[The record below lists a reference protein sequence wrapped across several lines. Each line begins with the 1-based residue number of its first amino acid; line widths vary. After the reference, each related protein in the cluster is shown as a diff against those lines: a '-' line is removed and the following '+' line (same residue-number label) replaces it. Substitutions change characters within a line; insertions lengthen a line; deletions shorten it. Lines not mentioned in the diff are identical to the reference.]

1 MRVAV
6 IGAGTVGRALAGGL
20 AAAGHAVTLGTR
32 DPGSEAVAEFVTR
45 HPHAVRIA
53 DYRAAVTGAELVFL
67 AVPGRLVLETVN
79 AIGAGAFADAVVVDL
94 TNPIVPTENGAHSA
108 FADDDSAAE
117 SIQRALP
124 GARVVKA
131 LNQIEAAR
139 MLSPEPDGGP
149 VRIAGDDDESKRV
162 VAGLLESF
170 GRTVRDLGPLKR
182 ARPLERAAVE
192 WAARQRLAGA
202 G

>member
-1 MRVAV
+1 MRIGV
-6 IGAGTVGRALAGGL
+6 IGAGTVGRTLAGGF

-32 DPGSEAVAEFVTR
+32 DPGGAAVAEFVTR
-45 HPHAVRIA
+45 HPDAVRIA
-53 DYRAAVTGAELVFL
+53 DYHAAVTGAELVFL
-67 AVPGRLVLETVN
+67 AVPGRLVLETVT
-79 AIGAGAFADAVVVDL
+79 AIGADAFADAVVVDL
-94 TNPIVPTENGAHSA
+94 TNPIVLTEDGAHSA
-108 FADDDSAAE
+108 FAEDDSAAE
-117 SIQRALP
+117 AIQRALP

-139 MLSPEPDGGP
+139 MLSPGPDRGP

-170 GRTVRDLGPLKR
+170 GWTVRDLGPLKR

>member
-6 IGAGTVGRALAGGL
+6 IGTGTVGRALASGL
-20 AAAGHAVTLGTR
+20 VAAGHTVALGTR
-32 DPGSEAVAEFVTR
+32 DPERQDVAELAAR
-45 HPHAVRIA
+45 YPDAVRIA
-53 DYRAAVTGAELVFL
+53 DYRAAVIGAELVFL
-67 AVPGRLVLETVN
+67 AVPGRLVLETVTT
-79 AIGAGAFADAVVVDL
+79 IGAEAFADAIIVDL
-94 TNPIVPTENGAHSA
+94 TNPIVLTEDGAHSA

-131 LNQIEAAR
+131 LNQIEAAH
-139 MLSPEPDGGP
+139 MLAPESGGGP
-149 VRIAGDDDESKRV
+149 VRIAGDDDGGKRV

-170 GRTVRDLGPLKR
+170 GWTVRDLGPLKR

-192 WAARQRLAGA
+192 WAGRQRLSGA
-202 G
+202 R

>member
-6 IGAGTVGRALAGGL
+6 IGAGTVGRALADGL

-32 DPGSEAVAEFVTR
+32 DPKREDVAALATR
-45 HPHAVRIA
+45 YPDAVRIA
-53 DYRAAVTGAELVFL
+53 DYRAALTGAELVFL
-67 AVPGRLVLETVN
+67 AIPGRLALETVTT
-79 AIGAGAFADAVVVDL
+79 IGADAFAVATVVDL
-94 TNPIVPTENGAHSA
+94 TNPIVLTDDGAHSA

-117 SIQRALP
+117 AIQRALP
-124 GARVVKA
+124 GTRVVKA
-131 LNQIEAAR
+131 LNQIEAAH
-139 MLSPEPDGGP
+139 MLAPEPDGGP
-149 VRIAGDDDESKRV
+149 VRIAGDNDEGKRM

-170 GRTVRDLGPLKR
+170 GWTVRDLGPLKR

-192 WAARQRLAGA
+192 WAARQRLAGT